1 MVGSICSS
9 YLSVQLAVLRD
20 AIADNQPCFS
30 YVDMKALTGNL
41 LQTSIGDNSFTLLVK
56 LSHIYRDRKSERW
69 DTDYVRKVD
78 SHPFRHFPFP
88 KALSAVEA
96 ITVGLVCLYFI
107 YTLFGRNFY
116 TRLII
121 DLSNYIKC
129 CIVRGFTIGLLI
141 QYWMSAH
148 RWFTAQRQGK
158 VIAVLT
164 GPQ

>member
-56 LSHIYRDRKSERW
+56 LSHIYRDRKSERQ
-69 DTDYVRKVD
+69 DTDCIRKVD
-78 SHPFRHFPFP
+78 SYPFRYFPFS

-96 ITVGLVCLYFI
+96 MAENLVCL
-107 YTLFGRNFY
+107 
-116 TRLII
+116 
-121 DLSNYIKC
+121 
-129 CIVRGFTIGLLI
+129 
-141 QYWMSAH
+141 
-148 RWFTAQRQGK
+148 
-158 VIAVLT
+158 
-164 GPQ
+164 